1 MTEKN
6 LSVLSNVQER
16 ENVLLKNVYGY
27 MSIGLILT
35 ALFSYLISQS
45 ASAIRFIYSNPFVTV
60 ACVVAELALVFFLS
74 ARLERMR
81 TRTAQIC
88 FIAYSILTGV
98 TLSSVFLVYTGASI
112 AKAFLSTALMF
123 CLLTVYANVTK
134 RNIASWSTY
143 LMMGLFGIIIAS
155 TINLFFGFKSVDLLI
170 SILGII
176 IFMGLTIYDTK
187 RVVDMNNEYGSQMT
201 EDEFTKI
208 GIIGA
213 LNLYL
218 DFLNIFLYLLRLFA
232 SSRRD

>member
-1 MTEKN
+1 
-6 LSVLSNVQER
+6 
-16 ENVLLKNVYGY
+16 
-27 MSIGLILT
+27 
-35 ALFSYLISQS
+35 
-45 ASAIRFIYSNPFVTV
+45 
-60 ACVVAELALVFFLS
+60 
-74 ARLERMR
+74 
-81 TRTAQIC
+81 
-88 FIAYSILTGV
+88 
-98 TLSSVFLVYTGASI
+98 
-112 AKAFLSTALMF
+112 MF